1 MEKRRHHRIPKL
13 LPLKFKAD
21 QPQTRDSQET
31 PGFLKDISL
40 GGIYFKC
47 KEPPSFAPGHLIDF
61 NIDTA
66 NDTSLTEKTN
76 HFIFKGRGKVIRID
90 PPGPNSS
97 YYGVAVE
104 FLIPL
109 DMSKFARSH
118 IKGNL
123 AAFGMRCIANACVR
137 INKPPDQPD
146 TG

>member
-1 MEKRRHHRIPKL
+1 MGTEKRKHHRIPKL

-21 QPQTRDSQET
+21 QPQTEGPPES

-47 KEPPSFAPGHLIDF
+47 KEPPCFAPDHIIDF

-76 HFIFKGRGKVIRID
+76 HFIFKGLGRVVRID
-90 PPGPNSS
+90 PPGPHST

-104 FLIPL
+104 FLTPL
-109 DMSKFARSH
+109 DMSRFARSP
-118 IKGNL
+118 K
-123 AAFGMRCIANACVR
+123 A
-137 INKPPDQPD
+137 K
-146 TG
+146 